1 MNETFPPI
9 YFYIPEDINLG
20 HIPKC
25 AADYWDWRVSMA
37 KEYRFLGNCDWTLQT
52 YLRLK
57 DRGFPCQLTRIPP
70 ANGIVIAHKD
80 FLERITRP
88 TPATLLV
95 CLKSD
100 RAPHPYAQVH
110 VIQNPQDRVEKLQ
123 EQLIASYFV
132 PHWLQSLIIPRNRKR
147 GGRFENIG
155 YLGSEI
161 ELAEEFKKESWKRS
175 LKDLNFN
182 WITSTNSKE
191 WSNYED
197 IDALVAIRKCNSK
210 IWEYNHKPASKLYN
224 AWHAGIPA
232 ILGIESA
239 YKAERKSELD
249 YLEANYPEEV
259 IRALQLLR
267 DDRKLRENMVIN
279 GRSRAQETENDV
291 LIKKWEYFFTGVASS
306 AYERWCKS
314 AWIRKKYFS
323 MCVVRRVTS
332 RTKRGV
338 LKISRSF
345 SRS

>member
-1 MNETFPPI
+1 MNETLPPI

-25 AADYWDWRVSMA
+25 AAEYWNWRVSKS

-52 YLRLK
+52 YLRLN
-57 DRGFPCQLTRIPP
+57 DTGFPCHLTRTPP
-70 ANGIVIAHKD
+70 VVGIVIAHKD
-80 FLERITRP
+80 FLERIMHP
-88 TPATLLV
+88 SSATLLV

-100 RAPHPYAQVH
+100 RTPHPYAQVH
-110 VIQNPQDRVEKLQ
+110 VVQNPQDRVEKIQ
-123 EQLIASYFV
+123 AQLVASFFV
-132 PHWLQSLIIPRNRKR
+132 PHWLQSSIIPRNRER
-147 GGRFENIG
+147 GDRFENIG

-175 LKDLNFN
+175 LKDLDFN

-191 WSNYED
+191 WSNFEE

-224 AWHAGIPA
+224 AWHADIPA
-232 ILGIESA
+232 ILGSESA
-239 YKAERKSELD
+239 YMAERKNEFD
-249 YLEANYPEEV
+249 YLEANSPEEV
-259 IRALQLLR
+259 IRALQRLR
-267 DDRKLRENMVIN
+267 DDRKLRESMVIN
-279 GRSRAQETENDV
+279 GRSRARETKNEV
-291 LIKKWEYFFTGVASS
+291 LVKKWGYFLTDVASP
-306 AYERWCKS
+306 AYGKWCNS
-314 AWIRKKYFS
+314 TWIRKKYFA

-338 LKISRSF
+338 LKISRTF